1 MPETN
6 TGNIGISKKLMVNNP
21 PNIIYIHSH
30 DTGRY
35 IQPYGYPV
43 STPNLQ
49 RLAEEG
55 VLFRKAFAVAPTC
68 SPSRAGLLTGQC
80 AHSSGML
87 GLAHRGF
94 TLKDYKQHIVHTLRK
109 AGYHSTLCGVQ
120 HVADDPEVIGYD
132 EVFELDPNNSNRYV
146 KEREHVV
153 SAAVGYLQAPLQ
165 EPFFLSIG
173 FVETHRNG
181 KGFTDRDGRED
192 SRYCS
197 VPSILPDTAETRQD
211 IADFCGSVELL
222 DDSIGEIHKVL
233 DAVGLTDNTLII
245 CTTDHGIGFPGM
257 KCTLTDHG
265 TGVML
270 ILCGQGG
277 FGGGKVYDSLVSQMD
292 IFPTICDIL
301 DIPKPDWL
309 QGKSI
314 IPIIRGEKDKINE
327 EIFAEINYHATYEP
341 VRAVR
346 TDRYKYIHRFDTRT
360 KPIIANVDT
369 SPSRDVW
376 LEHGWQNKSIALEQL
391 YDLVFDPAEMCNL
404 AYDPEMKP
412 ILKDMRER
420 LKKWMQATDDPLLCG
435 SVPAPQGARLKDPNS
450 M

>member
-1 MPETN
+1 
-6 TGNIGISKKLMVNNP
+6 MVDNP
-21 PNIIYIHSH
+21 PNIIYIHAH
-30 DTGRY
+30 DTGRH

-43 STPNLQ
+43 ATPNFQ

-55 VLFRKAFAVAPTC
+55 ILFRKAFAAAPTC

-94 TLKDYKQHIVHTLRK
+94 ALNDYKQHIVHTLGR

-120 HVADDPEVIGYD
+120 HVADDPKIIGYD
-132 EVFELDPNNSNRYV
+132 EVLDLAPNNPSKYV

-153 SAAVGYLQAPLQ
+153 SAAVSYLQPPLH
-165 EPFFLSIG
+165 EPFFMSVG

-181 KGFTDRDGRED
+181 PGFTDRDGRED

-197 VPSILPDTAETRQD
+197 VPSILPDTAETRKD
-211 IADFCGSVELL
+211 ITDFYTSVKLL
-222 DDSIGEIHKVL
+222 DESIGEILTVL
-233 DAVGLTDNTLII
+233 DSTGLSRNTLVI
-245 CTTDHGIGFPGM
+245 CTTDHGIAFPGM

-270 ILCGQGG
+270 ILRGPGR
-277 FGGGKVYDSLVSQMD
+277 FGGGKVCDSLISQID
-292 IFPTICDIL
+292 LFPTICDII

-309 QGKSI
+309 QGESI
-314 IPIIRGEKDKINE
+314 MPIIRGQQNKINM
-327 EIFAEINYHATYEP
+327 EIFAEINYHAAYEP

-346 TDRYKYIHRFDTRT
+346 TDRYKYIRRYDTRT
-360 KPIIANVDT
+360 KPVLPNIDA

-376 LEHGWQNKSIALEQL
+376 LEHGWQNKSIAPEQL
-391 YDLVFDPAEMCNL
+391 YDLVFDPAERRSL
-404 AYDPEMKP
+404 AYEPEMKP
-412 ILKDMRER
+412 ILEDMQKR
-420 LKKWMQATDDPLLCG
+420 LEKWMQATDDPLLRG
-435 SVPAPQGARLKDPNS
+435 LVPAPQGARINDPNRI
-450 M
+450 